1 MGVDV
6 EFSGMP
12 ELIEKLEATNGRFN
26 TVENQALKAGAQ
38 PILEDMKNTTAF
50 KDRTGRLRKSLKI
63 SGIKR
68 TGGRKSVWVGDTDG
82 KCNYSWFV
90 EFGHS
95 IGQSRKNMSAKDKR
109 AGKLNKVT
117 YAPARPFVAP
127 ALERHK
133 REAIEII
140 KAELRQA
147 IK

>member
-6 EFSGMP
+6 ELSGMSN
-12 ELIEKLEATNGRFN
+12 LIEKLEATNGRFN
-26 TVENQALKAGAQ
+26 TVENKALKAGAQ
-38 PILEDMKNTTAF
+38 PMLEDMKSTNAF
-50 KDRTGRLRKSLKI
+50 KDQTGNLRKSLKI

-68 TGGRKSVWVGDTDG
+68 SGGRKFVWVGDVDAE
-82 KCNYSWFV
+82 CRYSWWV

-95 IGQSRKNMSAKDKR
+95 LEQSKKNMSAKDKR
-109 AGKLNKVT
+109 AGKLDKVT

-127 ALERHK
+127 AFERHK

>member
-6 EFSGMP
+6 ELSGMSN
-12 ELIEKLEATNGRFN
+12 LIEKLEATNGRFN
-26 TVENQALKAGAQ
+26 TVENKALKAGAQ
-38 PILEDMKNTTAF
+38 PMLEDMKSTNAF
-50 KDRTGRLRKSLKI
+50 KDQTGNLRKSLKI
-63 SGIKR
+63 SGIKKKN
-68 TGGRKSVWVGDTDG
+68 GVKFVWVGDTDA
-82 KCNYSWFV
+82 KCRYSWWV

-95 IGQSRKNMSAKDKR
+95 LEQSKKNMSPRDKR
-109 AGKLNKVT
+109 AGKLDKVT

-127 ALERHK
+127 AFERHK

>member
-6 EFSGMP
+6 EFFGMSN
-12 ELIEKLEATNGRFN
+12 LIEKLEATNGRFN

-38 PILEDMKNTTAF
+38 PMLEDMKNTNAF
-50 KDRTGRLRKSLKI
+50 KDQTGNLRKSLKI

-68 TGGRKSVWVGDTDG
+68 SGGRKFVWVGDVDA
-82 KCNYSWFV
+82 KCGYSWWV

-95 IGQSRKNMSAKDKR
+95 VGQSKKNMSAKDKR
-109 AGKLNKVT
+109 AGKLDKVT

-127 ALERHK
+127 AFERHK
-133 REAIEII
+133 HEAIEII

-147 IK
+147 IR

>member
-68 TGGRKSVWVGDTDG
+68 AGGRKSVRVGDTDG
-82 KCNYSWFV
+82 ECNYSWFV

-95 IGQSRKNMSAKDKR
+95 IGQSKKNMAKHDQAK
-109 AGKLNKVT
+109 GKLSKVT
-117 YAPARPFVAP
+117 YAPAHPFVGP
-127 ALERHK
+127 AFERHK
-133 REAIEII
+133 AEAMQII
-140 KAELRQA
+140 AEKIRQA

>member
-6 EFSGMP
+6 EFSGMS

-26 TVENQALKAGAQ
+26 TVENKALKAGAQ
-38 PILEDMKNTTAF
+38 PMLEDMKSTNAF
-50 KDRTGRLRKSLKI
+50 KDQTGNLRKSLKI

-68 TGGRKSVWVGDTDG
+68 TGGRKSVWVGDVDAE
-82 KCNYSWFV
+82 CRYSWWV

-95 IGQSRKNMSAKDKR
+95 LGQSRKNMSAKDKR

-140 KAELRQA
+140 KAELRRA